1 MRFAAIIVSLALAVP
16 SGAAVIRGSVTE
28 ALTGSPLA
36 RTLIQNEPIPGTPGA
51 AQSVRAGER
60 GQFEFGA
67 LAAGG
72 WVLKATRPGFL
83 PIENGQRRWNSAGFP
98 LIVAADDAPFVSL
111 RMQRFGAVLGTVR
124 DENEIGIAD
133 FDVTAWRT
141 TQPPRLVAR
150 GKTDDRGIYRISGL
164 EPGTYVIRSAAHT
177 EDELQFIPT
186 FAPATLQLETAHPV
200 QVFVDEEARGI
211 DVRPLR
217 GKLFRL
223 SGAVGGQI
231 PPEVTDIAVTL
242 ASEMGREVKHGP
254 VFRFEGLAPGEYE
267 LCAEAHE
274 DPPGGRIYGAYTRL
288 TISKD
293 TDDYV
298 LAAHEVR
305 ETTFAF
311 KPDNGRGKPPGR
323 LLGRRKDLAGVGETK
338 PIEINFGR
346 AVIAPGGWELLFQ
359 PQSGYY
365 VASFGGGA
373 YGTAQR
379 RRADGWNEVLI
390 QGLTLL
396 RYTLSGGGAKLAGV
410 VKQGGETVVGA
421 PVFLEA
427 WDPLT
432 RLRLADLRI
441 THSGLHGEFSFDGL
455 PPGAW
460 RICST
465 FEYGNPDGAAFDLM
479 NAQDLQ
485 ADANQGV
492 ARDLE
497 LYGSR

>member
-36 RTLIQNEPIPGTPGA
+36 RTLIQIEPIPGTPGA

-186 FAPATLQLETAHPV
+186 FAPATLQLETAQQPGQLIVDNESTSPV
-200 QVFVDEEARGI
+200 QNEMLPFQWQSTFWADKTGWLSIHHTGGPAAWLYFYNPADWATIKAVRTIAATKKYALDTKTS
-211 DVRPLR
+211 DVTKQIQHKVKILMPKVYFYMLLLLCCTFLWVE
-217 GKLFRL
+217 GKLP
-223 SGAVGGQI
+223 SGI
-231 PPEVTDIAVTL
+231 
-242 ASEMGREVKHGP
+242 
-254 VFRFEGLAPGEYE
+254 
-267 LCAEAHE
+267 
-274 DPPGGRIYGAYTRL
+274 L
-288 TISKD
+288 T
-293 TDDYV
+293 
-298 LAAHEVR
+298 
-305 ETTFAF
+305 
-311 KPDNGRGKPPGR
+311 
-323 LLGRRKDLAGVGETK
+323 
-338 PIEINFGR
+338 
-346 AVIAPGGWELLFQ
+346 
-359 PQSGYY
+359 
-365 VASFGGGA
+365 
-373 YGTAQR
+373 
-379 RRADGWNEVLI
+379 
-390 QGLTLL
+390 
-396 RYTLSGGGAKLAGV
+396 
-410 VKQGGETVVGA
+410 
-421 PVFLEA
+421 
-427 WDPLT
+427 
-432 RLRLADLRI
+432 
-441 THSGLHGEFSFDGL
+441 
-455 PPGAW
+455 
-460 RICST
+460 
-465 FEYGNPDGAAFDLM
+465 
-479 NAQDLQ
+479 
-485 ADANQGV
+485 
-492 ARDLE
+492 
-497 LYGSR
+497 